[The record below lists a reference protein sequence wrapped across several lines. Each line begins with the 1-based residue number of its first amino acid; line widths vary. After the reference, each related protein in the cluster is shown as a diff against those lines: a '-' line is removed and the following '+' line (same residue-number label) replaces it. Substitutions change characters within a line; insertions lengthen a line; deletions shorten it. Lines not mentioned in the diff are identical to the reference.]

1 MPELPPWKPLSRIA
15 LFVLLALILAPVGAL
30 LGGNIGQRHGATEVE
45 QAALLSTAVAAVL
58 AWWIPRHAAPH
69 RFWRPVVVVL
79 LVVLAAAAVLCF
91 FLWTFSLRGDV

>member
-1 MPELPPWKPLSRIA
+1 MPEVPRWKPGSRIA

-45 QAALLSTAVAAVL
+45 QAALVSTAVAAVL
-58 AWWIPRHAAPH
+58 AWWLPRHAAPH

-79 LVVLAAAAVLCF
+79 LVLLAVAAIVSF
-91 FLWTFSLRGDV
+91 FLWLSSLEGDV